1 MEIFRD
7 MQEFNFDKFM
17 DDMEKR
23 ELQEKLRREEQ
34 QRDEDASPRKDL
46 QRRYQETTAN
56 RIRYSK

>member
-1 MEIFRD
+1 